1 MVTFASLIG
10 FDELSNTCP
19 IIVPDVDCAATDP
32 LGDKAKA
39 RSDIPTSTISL
50 ASAPEKFSD
59 IEEPPSEVELVAR
72 LRFSVLSM
80 QAGQQAPHS
89 NSTGILWSGFH

>member
-19 IIVPDVDCAATDP
+19 TTVPDVDCEATA

-50 ASAPEKFSD
+50 ARAPEKFRD
-59 IEEPPSEVELVAR
+59 IEEPPSEVELLAR
-72 LRFSVLSM
+72 LRFSVFST

-89 NSTGILWSGFH
+89 NSTRILWSGFH